1 MILVNERRGVD
12 TDRAME
18 ALSEIVVEL
27 HESGDSLTPLEFRTY
42 AWARTSLAVLT
53 AIRIEESLSHV
64 DTSDLPVI
72 L

>member
-1 MILVNERRGVD
+1 MLVNERRGVD

-18 ALSEIVVEL
+18 ALAEIVVEL
-27 HESGDSLTPLEFRTY
+27 HERGDSLTPLEFRTY

-53 AIRIEESLSHV
+53 AIRIEESLSRV

-72 L
+72 P